1 MNCVPNPHTCS
12 LGGRV
17 ITTVSGANI
26 TDILSNTN
34 LKVGPTV
41 TGRVMSVRKR
51 PNKQN
56 VL

>member
-41 TGRVMSVRKR
+41 T
-51 PNKQN
+51 
-56 VL
+56 

>member
-1 MNCVPNPHTCS
+1 MFPNLNCVPNPHTCS

-34 LKVGPTV
+34 LKVGP
-41 TGRVMSVRKR
+41 GDSDGSY
-51 PNKQN
+51 
-56 VL
+56 